1 MTYETDMFDD
11 LESEDIP
18 VEDDV
23 ANDAEL
29 PEADEETEADEEEPA
44 PETDTHVFKSVE
56 IEKNGGIFYTAYSF
70 KAELNPQTAAS
81 EDESMIDMDIPAVIN
96 TEKAMGG
103 ADIKISTAC
112 AFLLGAGRGLAA
124 FIIGLTLFVV
134 IVPILR
140 KVRHEENG
148 EPFPMVPFLSVGTI
162 TAYLI

>member
-1 MTYETDMFDD
+1 MAVLKFLILLGILLYASIKD
-11 LESEDIP
+11 LREHEVPDTVWKLIAVLGLVNISLRD
-18 VEDDV
+18 
-23 ANDAEL
+23 L
-29 PEADEETEADEEEPA
+29 PSMLLGAAL
-44 PETDTHVFKSVE
+44 VF
-56 IEKNGGIFYTAYSF
+56 
-70 KAELNPQTAAS
+70 LPQ
-81 EDESMIDMDIPAVIN
+81 IIPAVIN

-162 TAYLI
+162 AAYLI

>member
-1 MTYETDMFDD
+1 MAVLKFLILLGILLYARIKDLREHEVPNTVWKLITILGLVNISLRDLPSMF
-11 LESEDIP
+11 LGAAL
-18 VEDDV
+18 VF
-23 ANDAEL
+23 L
-29 PEADEETEADEEEPA
+29 PQ
-44 PETDTHVFKSVE
+44 
-56 IEKNGGIFYTAYSF
+56 I
-70 KAELNPQTAAS
+70 
-81 EDESMIDMDIPAVIN
+81 IPAVIN

-112 AFLLGAGRGLAA
+112 AFLLGAKRGLAA

-162 TAYLI
+162 AAYLM

>member
-1 MTYETDMFDD
+1 MAVLKFLILLGILLYASIKD
-11 LESEDIP
+11 LREHEVPDTVWKLIAMLGLVNISIRD
-18 VEDDV
+18 
-23 ANDAEL
+23 L
-29 PEADEETEADEEEPA
+29 P
-44 PETDTHVFKSVE
+44 
-56 IEKNGGIFYTAYSF
+56 
-70 KAELNPQTAAS
+70 
-81 EDESMIDMDIPAVIN
+81 SMILGAALVFLPQIIPAVIN

-112 AFLLGAGRGLAA
+112 AFLLGAGKGLAA

-162 TAYLI
+162 AACLI

>member
-1 MTYETDMFDD
+1 MAVLKFLILLGILLYASIKDMREHEVPNTVWKLITILGLVNISLRD
-11 LESEDIP
+11 LPSMFLGAAL
-18 VEDDV
+18 VF
-23 ANDAEL
+23 L
-29 PEADEETEADEEEPA
+29 PQ
-44 PETDTHVFKSVE
+44 
-56 IEKNGGIFYTAYSF
+56 I
-70 KAELNPQTAAS
+70 
-81 EDESMIDMDIPAVIN
+81 IPAVIN

-162 TAYLI
+162 AAYLM

>member
-1 MTYETDMFDD
+1 MAVLKFLILLGILLYASIKDWREHEVPDTVWKLIVILGLVNISLRDLPSMFIGAA
-11 LESEDIP
+11 L
-18 VEDDV
+18 VF
-23 ANDAEL
+23 L
-29 PEADEETEADEEEPA
+29 PQ
-44 PETDTHVFKSVE
+44 
-56 IEKNGGIFYTAYSF
+56 I
-70 KAELNPQTAAS
+70 
-81 EDESMIDMDIPAVIN
+81 IPAVIN

-112 AFLLGAGRGLAA
+112 AFLLGAKRGLAA

-162 TAYLI
+162 AAYLM

>member
-1 MTYETDMFDD
+1 MAVLKFLILLGILLYASIKDWREHEVPDTVWKLIAVLGLVNIGLRD
-11 LESEDIP
+11 LP
-18 VEDDV
+18 
-23 ANDAEL
+23 
-29 PEADEETEADEEEPA
+29 
-44 PETDTHVFKSVE
+44 
-56 IEKNGGIFYTAYSF
+56 
-70 KAELNPQTAAS
+70 
-81 EDESMIDMDIPAVIN
+81 SMILGAALVFFPQIIPAVIN

-148 EPFPMVPFLSVGTI
+148 EPFPMMPFLAVGTI
-162 TAYLI
+162 AACLI